1 MAEDLLKKEL
11 AAKILLEKIK
21 KDIKFPTRRK
31 KYLIDCLNNQGFIKE
46 ETTDIET
53 IESTSLVC
61 KICNSSDFLKMTNST
76 VCNNCGDS
84 TFLILKGKQGP

>member
-31 KYLIDCLNNQGFIKE
+31 KY
-46 ETTDIET
+46 
-53 IESTSLVC
+53 
-61 KICNSSDFLKMTNST
+61 
-76 VCNNCGDS
+76 
-84 TFLILKGKQGP
+84 